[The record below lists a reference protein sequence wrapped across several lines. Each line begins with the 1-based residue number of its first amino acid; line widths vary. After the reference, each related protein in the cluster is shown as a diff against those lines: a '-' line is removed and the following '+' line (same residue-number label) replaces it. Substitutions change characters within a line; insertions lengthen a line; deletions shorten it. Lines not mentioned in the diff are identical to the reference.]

1 MSESNIGHDEDVSK
15 LSVPVT
21 FGAEV
26 KASSW
31 LTWRA
36 SLSQSIFGALD
47 NDGSETSARTTTL
60 GAGASLT
67 WGALQLDGTL
77 SSASTGNLGTDSNL
91 MSNVSA
97 TYRF

>member
-1 MSESNIGHDEDVSK
+1 MR
-15 LSVPVT
+15 

-26 KASSW
+26 KANSW

-36 SLSQSIFGALD
+36 SISQSIFGAID
-47 NDGSETSARTTTL
+47 NDGNETSARTTRL

-67 WGALQLDGTL
+67 WGDLQLDGTL
-77 SSASTGNLGTDSNL
+77 TSAAAGNLGTDSNL

-97 TYRF
+97 TYNSNLILY